1 LCQSPLQLCTVAAL
15 SSHPRLPNLRRGTGA
30 IVVVSFDVW
39 FFFVLSYRSAGFF
52 GQAAKARLAVDQ
64 VAGGS
69 QSFVVV
75 STLEFDRVVKLAL
88 RPDNTRDIPAWD
100 ILEAEVGACLPA
112 VRLKITYLE
121 DGRQMPCREIEP
133 QFVGGFFES
142 CRIITFGNG
151 NRCQDI
157 AKKVSEL
164 FLLGDLLSLLASLG
178 QSNGD
183 CLLLAFDFAAFSLRP
198 AFRGAF
204 LVTAHFTLHIAAR
217 AFRVFSLFCFLCHG
231 GSPGLIAGIISEEK
245 VGSSNDT
252 ARLGRYEVRPLR
264 PAAIH

>member
-1 LCQSPLQLCTVAAL
+1 M

-75 STLEFDRVVKLAL
+75 STLEFDRVVKLAV

-164 FLLGDLLSLLASLG
+164 FLLVDLLSLL
-178 QSNGD
+178 
-183 CLLLAFDFAAFSLRP
+183 AAFSLRP